1 MNAIYQKYKER
12 FIQLSGRNRS
22 LYLRGIVKKYSYDI
36 GAILENSSE
45 IDNFIDFIWQKK
57 HVFHIMN
64 DKIATRLAQRDLKAD
79 EAQPSLVPSNTP
91 EDIFDLLE
99 NDESSSKKTVK
110 LPTVSKTQRLLKEI
124 ESLRY
129 LKREVDELEDET
141 GRYELYIGYPF
152 VSGNLSQDIQ
162 LMSPLML
169 FPVNIEIEKNQVS
182 LVLPENKPAIL
193 NKALILAY
201 AKERNLK
208 TDSITQEFFLNEDL
222 DIHSIYEII
231 DYLEEKGIKFKYVKR
246 KGIVKFEPP
255 TSGFEKNA
263 RLQISDAIEVKHMAV
278 LGRFPLANS
287 IYNDY
292 LALEKDNLSSPSIEM
307 LLNTKPVLN
316 LTEVVEKKSRKKSD
330 QMPVV
335 DEIPKS
341 PYFYGIQDVDYAQE
355 KALEALEKNEN
366 VVIYGPPGTG
376 KSQTI
381 VNIISDAL
389 CKKKRVLVISQKRAA
404 LDVVFSR
411 LGVLNSKAMLVPDPE
426 KDKNI
431 FFERLVDMHER
442 SQIAALNSDIQKHVA
457 VEQDIRDEIKTLTD
471 ISNTLYRPTS
481 FGLNLQEMYAAS
493 YNIGKISSDYE
504 FYNKLKNTNI
514 INRKYADLSAD
525 IRLINDKNLHGLY
538 VKQKKLLTDN
548 EIIGYLL
555 PNIDMHQLKEA
566 RTVVARYIEENSAPF
581 NVTKYPYSRYLTT
594 FYLEEAASD
603 RRSIERVAEIITEV
617 EHPKLVKAL
626 KVTSSIPVF
635 WPAYFLFKYR
645 HFCYKEDI
653 KIDLNIAKHAL
664 EGFEEDYKILHRV
677 IDPQGYSL
685 AIGSIINGNTFFLKK
700 LLEALD
706 NYISIR
712 DINAALSELSPW
724 VREILDFAYRESD
737 QTQLTFQSALDKI
750 MPIRIYHEILS
761 ESPMAE
767 QYLSKTITFNDLRN
781 RILALK
787 AEQRKINMSLAIQ
800 AFTEDYAS
808 HFSNSIDSKD
818 YLYEIK
824 KNKRLK
830 PIRTMFEHFEDYLLL
845 LFPCWLL
852 SPDVVST
859 IFPLKKH
866 LFDLIVFDEASQI
879 FIESALPAIYRGDKV
894 VVSGDN
900 KQLRPSALF
909 LKRYLGDYVYLSS
922 QYNLA
927 TQAALEV
934 ESLLD
939 LATSRYS
946 PVHLTYHYR
955 SEFAELIDFSNAAFY
970 DNRLQVAPNIKKR
983 KNEKAPIE
991 RIKVRGVWNDRKNH
1005 EEAAMVVRLVKSI
1018 LSSRLMRESIGIVT
1032 FNIEQKEYIEDLL
1045 DHEAEKS
1052 PQFAR
1057 QLSREKNRYE
1067 EGENVSI
1074 FVKNLE
1080 NVQGEERDIIIFSIG
1095 YAKNT
1100 NDVIYANFGALSM
1113 EGGENRLNVAVT
1125 RAKKKVYVVTS
1136 IEPEELDRVET
1147 SKNNGPRLLK
1157 RYLQYARAVSD
1168 NDTKGIREVLS
1179 MLYVD
1184 RRHKLDIGRYEE
1196 QIKTELEKLGYVVD
1210 INIGNTKYKL
1220 SLAIYD
1226 DTLKGYVLGIECD
1239 YQAFNTSDSIMESDV
1254 YRIKFLENRGWTIMR
1269 VWSRDWWISRERVL
1283 DEIVA
1288 AIDRERTRK
1297 LDNLFMNS

>member
-1 MNAIYQKYKER
+1 
-12 FIQLSGRNRS
+12 
-22 LYLRGIVKKYSYDI
+22 
-36 GAILENSSE
+36 LENSTE
-45 IDNFIDFIWQKK
+45 VDNFIDFIWQRK

-64 DKIATRLAQRDLKAD
+64 DKIATRLAQRDLKTEDLTSSAQLTGSPD
-79 EAQPSLVPSNTP
+79 EV
-91 EDIFDLLE
+91 FDLME
-99 NDESSSKKTVK
+99 SDESSTKKTVR
-110 LPTVSKTQRLLKEI
+110 LAQGSKTQRLLKEI
-124 ESLRY
+124 EALRY

-169 FPVNIEIEKNQVS
+169 FPVNIAIEKNQVA
-182 LVLPENKPAIL
+182 LVLPENKPALL

-201 AKERNLK
+201 AKERNIK
-208 TDSITQEFFLNEDL
+208 IDSITQEFFLNEDL
-222 DIHSIYEII
+222 DVHSIYEIL

-246 KGIVKFEPP
+246 KGVIKFEPP
-255 TSGFEKNA
+255 TSGFEKNV

-307 LLNTKPVLN
+307 LLNTKTIKSEPVMVDKK
-316 LTEVVEKKSRKKSD
+316 TKKKSNKIEEQD
-330 QMPVV
+330 
-335 DEIPKS
+335 IPKT
-341 PYFYGIQDVDYAQE
+341 PYFYGIHDVDYAQE
-355 KALEALEKNEN
+355 KALETLEREDN

-411 LGVLNSKAMLVPDPE
+411 LGALNSKAMLVPDPE
-426 KDKNI
+426 RDKPI
-431 FFERLVDMHER
+431 FYERLVDMHEK
-442 SQIAALNSDIQKHVA
+442 SQIAALGSDIQKHVA
-457 VEQDIRDEIKTLTD
+457 VEQDIRDEIKTLMD
-471 ISNTLYRPTS
+471 ISNTLYKPTR

-493 YNIGKISSDYE
+493 YNIGQNSNDYA
-504 FYNKLKNTNI
+504 FYNKLKDSNI
-514 INRKYADLSAD
+514 INRQYAELSAD
-525 IRLINDKNLHGLY
+525 LKLINDKNLHGLY
-538 VKQKKLLTDN
+538 LKRIKLLADN
-548 EIIGYLL
+548 EIIAHLL
-555 PNIDMHQLKEA
+555 PNIEMHHLKEA
-566 RTVVARYIEENSAPF
+566 RTVLLKFIEENAAPF

-594 FYLEEAASD
+594 FYLEEAAAD
-603 RRSIERVAEIITEV
+603 RRSIERVSEIITEV
-617 EHPKLVKAL
+617 EHPKLVKFLRACAA
-626 KVTSSIPVF
+626 IPLL
-635 WPAYFLFKYR
+635 WPAYFFVKYR

-653 KIDLNIAKHAL
+653 KIDLNIAKNAL
-664 EGFEEDYKILHRV
+664 EGFEENYKILHKV
-677 IDPQGYSL
+677 IDPQCYALS
-685 AIGSIINGNTFFLKK
+685 IGGIINGNTFYLRK
-700 LLEALD
+700 LLDALD
-706 NYISIR
+706 NYIAIR
-712 DINAALSELSPW
+712 DVEAALSELSPW
-724 VREILDFAYRESD
+724 VVEILDFAYKASD
-737 QTQLTFQSALDKI
+737 KTLQSFQSALDKI
-750 MPIRIYHEILS
+750 MPIRIYHEILAV
-761 ESPMAE
+761 SPMAE
-767 QYLSKTITFNDLRN
+767 QFLSKTITFNDLRN

-787 AEQRKINMSLAIQ
+787 ADQREISRNLAIQ
-800 AFTEDYAS
+800 AFTEDYAN
-808 HFSNSIDSKD
+808 HFAHSVNSKD

-824 KNKRLK
+824 KSKRLK

-859 IFPLKKH
+859 VFPLKEH
-866 LFDLIVFDEASQI
+866 MFDLIVFDEASQI

-939 LATSRYS
+939 LATSRYT
-946 PVHLTYHYR
+946 PVQLTYHYR

-970 DNRLQVAPNIKKR
+970 DNRLQVAPNIKRR
-983 KNEKAPIE
+983 KNEKGPIE
-991 RIKVRGVWNDRKNH
+991 RIKVKGVWNDRKNH
-1005 EEAAMVVRLVKSI
+1005 EEAAMVVRLVKS
-1018 LSSRLMRESIGIVT
+1018 LLGSRPMRESIGIVT

-1045 DHEAEKS
+1045 DAEAEKS
-1052 PQFAR
+1052 PQFAK
-1057 QLSREKNRYE
+1057 QLSRERNRFE
-1067 EGENVSI
+1067 DGENVSI

-1113 EGGENRLNVAVT
+1113 EGGENRLNVAIT

-1168 NDTKGIREVLS
+1168 NDHKGVKDVLS
-1179 MLYVD
+1179 MLYID
-1184 RRHKLDIGRYEE
+1184 RKAMNNVGRYEE
-1196 QIKTELEKLGYVVD
+1196 QIKYELEKLGYNVD

-1226 DTLKGYVLGIECD
+1226 ESIKSYVLGIECD
-1239 YQAFNTSDSIMESDV
+1239 YQAFNTADSVMESDV

-1269 VWSRDWWISRERVL
+1269 VWSRDWWISREKVL
-1283 DEIVA
+1283 EEIVST
-1288 AIDRERTRK
+1288 INKERMRK
-1297 LDNLFMNS
+1297 LDNLLINS